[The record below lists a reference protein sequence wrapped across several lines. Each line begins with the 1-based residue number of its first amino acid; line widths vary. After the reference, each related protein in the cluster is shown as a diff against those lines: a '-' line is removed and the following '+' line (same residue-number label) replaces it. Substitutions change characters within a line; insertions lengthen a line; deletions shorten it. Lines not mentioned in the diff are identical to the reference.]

1 MRHTHLVST
10 WAETGIR
17 QGLFRR
23 SRSVVLYQLGV
34 ALIAVNAYGQSAFL
48 SSPKELL
55 AADPRAFAQ
64 WLESN
69 RPKPVPADRKA
80 RILSTLPPKG
90 ELRRLDRSS
99 SRKLASLTP
108 LLRATGRDSAYEI
121 KVIDVRHV
129 RIGIYE
135 RTVLMIPG
143 IALGLLDAD
152 ELQAVVAHEI
162 AHEYVAVDYAR
173 ASARNDGR
181 RLKDLELLCDAIAI
195 VTLQRLNLDRSRLMT
210 GLEKITRYNWNFF
223 EAQVEWR
230 SYPSLSER
238 RRFAREVTAW
248 VSRASP
254 AQSPR

>member
-121 KVIDVRHV
+121 KVIDVRQV

-135 RTVLMIPG
+135 RTVVLIPQTTLKLLEAEELR
-143 IALGLLDAD
+143 AL
-152 ELQAVVAHEI
+152 VAHEI
-162 AHEYVAVDYAR
+162 GHEYVWVDRAL
-173 ASARNDGR
+173 ASARNDHR
-181 RLKDLELLCDAIAI
+181 RLKDFELLCDAIAI
-195 VTLQRLNLDRSRLMT
+195 VTLHGLNLDPSRLVT
-210 GLEKITRYNWNFF
+210 GLERIDRYNWHFF
-223 EAQVEWR
+223 EAEVERR

-238 RRFAREVTAW
+238 RRFAREVMAW
-248 VSRASP
+248 VSRATP
-254 AQSPR
+254 PQSP

>member
-1 MRHTHLVST
+1 MRDRNLVSDVPENGVGPHLFT
-10 WAETGIR
+10 RFRSAVLWPVSIAAIINVHG
-17 QGLFRR
+17 QG
-23 SRSVVLYQLGV
+23 
-34 ALIAVNAYGQSAFL
+34 AFL
-48 SSPKELL
+48 SSPKALL
-55 AADPRAFAQ
+55 ATDPEAFVQ

-80 RILSTLPPKG
+80 RILRTLPGEG

-108 LLRATGRDSAYEI
+108 LLQATGRDSAYEI
-121 KVIDVRHV
+121 KVTDVQQV
-129 RIGIYE
+129 RIVLYE

-152 ELQAVVAHEI
+152 ELQAVVTHEI

-173 ASARNDGR
+173 ASARNDRR

-195 VTLQRLNLDRSRLMT
+195 VTLQRLNLDPSRLMT

-223 EAQVEWR
+223 EAEVERR

-238 RRFAREVTAW
+238 RKFAREVTTW
-248 VSRASP
+248 LSRASTP
-254 AQSPR
+254 QSSR